1 MISAGE
7 AAQKIGMTNVR
18 PASRLAALQ
27 TAHHTRL
34 ALLGYVEVAPVEARA
49 VEQAAHAFLQGK
61 RAQGE
66 WFQVP
71 ASVAIE
77 AVERASGVPCIIVPD
92 VDEPALTGRQM
103 RAARALL
110 GWSAQ
115 ELADHSKVGV
125 TTIRRTE
132 VVHGPVRMIAGN
144 VDAIL
149 RAFDAVGIEFIDPN
163 GGGDGVRMRHP
174 QDDA

>member
-1 MISAGE
+1 M
-7 AAQKIGMTNVR
+7 
-18 PASRLAALQ
+18 
-27 TAHHTRL
+27 
-34 ALLGYVEVAPVEARA
+34 
-49 VEQAAHAFLQGK
+49 
-61 RAQGE
+61 
-66 WFQVP
+66 
-71 ASVAIE
+71 
-77 AVERASGVPCIIVPD
+77 GV
-92 VDEPALTGRQM
+92 LTGRQM

-149 RAFDAVGIEFIDPN
+149 RAFAGAGVEFIDPN
-163 GGGDGVRMRHP
+163 GGGDGVRMRHR
-174 QDDA
+174 QEDA